1 MSRTYGSTSS
11 GSSEC
16 LQSRYDMHSFVRIG
30 DTTALGFHDG
40 PRWLTNLFTLAPGD
54 SADSIIELNLQK
66 DNMSK
71 DWALTAWGENG
82 PLTVE
87 VSGKTS
93 DVWSE
98 IPRDDSLLPS
108 DEFEI
113 PASDESPS
121 GQTDA
126 ELAEFYATAAEAFA

>member
-1 MSRTYGSTSS
+1 MARTYGSTST

-16 LQSRYDMHSFVRIG
+16 LQSRYDLHSFVRLG
-30 DTTALGFHDG
+30 DNTALGFHDG
-40 PRWLTNLFTLAPGD
+40 PRWLSNTFTLAPGE
-54 SADSIIELNLQK
+54 SSTFLIEMNLQK

-82 PLTVE
+82 PLTVS
-87 VSGKTS
+87 VQGKTS
-93 DVWSE
+93 DTWSE
-98 IPRDDSLLPS
+98 IIRDDSLLPS

-113 PASDESPS
+113 PASDSPTT

-126 ELAEFYATAAEAFA
+126 ELAEFYAAAAEA